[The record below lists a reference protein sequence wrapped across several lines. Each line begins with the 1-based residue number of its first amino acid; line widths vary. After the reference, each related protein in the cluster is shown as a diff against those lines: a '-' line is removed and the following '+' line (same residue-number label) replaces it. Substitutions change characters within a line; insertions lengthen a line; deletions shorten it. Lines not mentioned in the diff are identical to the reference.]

1 MQGYDVLPLFVGHLA
16 TRGDQQIDLLRD

>member
-16 TRGDQQIDLLRD
+16 TRGDQQIDLLRG

>member
-16 TRGDQQIDLLRD
+16 TKGDQQTDLLRD